1 MEQVT
6 ISGGK
11 AANQLEQPLTR
22 VVTVQESLPAAEL
35 FAASDKTFADCRQRL
50 IAYLVKL
57 NHALD
62 QDLPDL
68 AQALLQRFCESLV
81 DYLSAGHF
89 NVFQRVS
96 LAADEYAAIEATT
109 QLALCF
115 NDRYGEALSIDSGEV
130 KLSLEH
136 LAQVLG
142 SRFELEDDVL
152 LADRCRRH

>member
-6 ISGGK
+6 IIGGK
-11 AANQLEQPLTR
+11 AASMPLPLDEAIT
-22 VVTVQESLPAAEL
+22 VTEL
-35 FAASDKTFADCRQRL
+35 GTDIHADSDKNFADCRQRL

-62 QDLPDL
+62 QDLTDL
-68 AQALLQRFCESLV
+68 AQALCKRFCEALV

-89 NVFQRVS
+89 SVFQRVA

-109 QLALCF
+109 QLAMRF
-115 NDRYGEALSIDSGEV
+115 NDRYGDALEIDTAEV
-130 KLSLEH
+130 KAYLEH